1 MGQQASQPAR
11 PVAAIDL
18 VADVPGVVF
27 KEALGKM
34 KRRGH

>member
-1 MGQQASQPAR
+1 MGQQTSQPSR

-27 KEALGKM
+27 KEALGE
-34 KRRGH
+34 